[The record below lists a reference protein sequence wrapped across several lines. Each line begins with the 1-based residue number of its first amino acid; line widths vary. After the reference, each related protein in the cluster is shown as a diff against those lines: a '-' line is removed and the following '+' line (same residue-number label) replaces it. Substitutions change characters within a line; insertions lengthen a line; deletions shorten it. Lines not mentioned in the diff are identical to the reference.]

1 MSGERGVRRAFS
13 VAVYARH
20 AGKVLLI
27 KHRRLGTWLPV
38 GGEMEAGETPL
49 EAAAR
54 ELREETGLAGRFEAD
69 PGIDGTPKGYVGY
82 EEHLAGSKGM
92 HMNFAFVAEVETDRV
107 VPNDEFEE
115 FRWVESFEGIECPV
129 NVRELGLL
137 ALAASPLAPEA
148 IARRW
153 LAAFNARDL
162 DALLALYADD
172 AVHESPK
179 LRARDPASKGLVRG
193 KAALRAWW
201 ADSYARLPGLRYEEK
216 RLTASGG
223 RVFMEY
229 LRVNPGEESYLVA
242 EVLVIRAGKIAASAV
257 FHG

>member
-1 MSGERGVRRAFS
+1 MNARRAFS

-27 KHRRLGTWLPV
+27 KHKRLGTWLPC

-54 ELREETGLAGRFEAD
+54 ELREETGLTGRFEAD
-69 PGIDGTPKGYVGY
+69 PGIDGTPKGLVGY

-92 HMNFAFVAEVETDRV
+92 HLNFAFVAEVDTDHV
-107 VPNDEFEE
+107 TPNDEFSE
-115 FRWVESFEGIECPV
+115 FRWVDSFDGIDCPV

-137 ALAASPLAPEA
+137 ALAANPLSLFTL
-148 IARRW
+148 ARRW
-153 LAAFNARDL
+153 LSTFNARDL
-162 DALLALYADD
+162 DGLLALYADD
-172 AVHESPK
+172 AVHTSPK
-179 LRARDPASKGLVRG
+179 LRARDPATQGKIRG
-193 KAALRAWW
+193 KSALRAWW

-216 RLTASGG
+216 HLTASGN

-229 LRVNPGEESYLVA
+229 LRVNPGEESYVVA
-242 EVLVIRAGKIAASAV
+242 EVLVVKDGRIAESHV